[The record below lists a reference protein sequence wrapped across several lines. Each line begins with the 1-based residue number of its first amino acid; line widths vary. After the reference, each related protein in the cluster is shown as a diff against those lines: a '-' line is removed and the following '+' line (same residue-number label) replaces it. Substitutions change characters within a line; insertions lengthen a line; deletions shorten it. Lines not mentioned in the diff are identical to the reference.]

1 MPENSGIFFFW
12 KLRFSD
18 GLLKDVILFAAADRL
33 VKCELVIEA
42 ILVAILA
49 VTALEGDGEIFL
61 EQRIENGQSRCN
73 GSDYAQSD
81 ENNFHYAGFLFFRFL
96 KHIDK
101 TPIHS
106 YFLHGYDF
114 RVFLYPNYNNT
125 FCPMQEIV

>member
-1 MPENSGIFFFW
+1 MPDNSGIFFLE
-12 KLRFSD
+12 LRLSD
-18 GLLKDVILFAAADRL
+18 GLLKDIVRFAAADRL
-33 VKCELVIEA
+33 INSQFVIEA
-42 ILVAILA
+42 VLVAVLA
-49 VTALEGDGEIFL
+49 VTALEGDGEIFF
-61 EQRIENGQSRCN
+61 EQRIENSQSRCN

-81 ENNFHYAGFLFFRFL
+81 QNDFHYAGFLFFRFL

-125 FCPMQEIV
+125 FLSMQEIV